1 MRKAIFTTLA
11 AGAIILAGCTKTE
24 VTEVSDSRAISFSNH
39 VTNAVKSIDQLGDLT
54 TFYVYGAH
62 TDGQVFNGNAV
73 SYSNGEC
80 TYNPTRYW
88 DDTKSAYKFAAYTD
102 NNKTVSNPEN
112 NVEFTYSSGHLT
124 ITDYTVNNSPT
135 NGSDLL
141 YAVGYDG
148 TDYVFDGTD
157 HYYEVQLEFK
167 HILSKV
173 TFNFSKA
180 ADLNGVEIEVSDI
193 TINAFNQGTFTGN
206 TPSTGLQYAL
216 NCWVTSG
223 QKSDIAFEDFSL
235 SGSATE
241 AESKNTQTRVFLPQD
256 LGESSTAYSIVFT
269 IKYSNTIKDDGTID
283 NEQKEKTKEFTCTI
297 SGTEDGNW
305 NPGYSYTY
313 TAEINSTNLE
323 GLYPIVFTVDYDKWD
338 EKNVNDIIIDNEKGQ
353 YSSHL

>member
-11 AGAIILAGCTKTE
+11 AGAFIFAGCTKTE

-39 VTNAVKSIDQLGDLT
+39 VTNAVKSIEKLDDLT

-62 TDGQVFNGNAV
+62 TDGQVFNGDAV
-73 SYSNGEC
+73 LYSNGEC

-88 DDTKSAYKFAAYTD
+88 DDTKSDYKFAAYTD
-102 NNKTVSNPEN
+102 DNNLVSNVSFDYN
-112 NVEFTYSSGHLT
+112 SGHLT
-124 ITDYTVNNSPT
+124 ITDYTVNNLPT
-135 NGSDLL
+135 DGSDLL

-148 TDYVFDGTD
+148 NGYEFDGSS
-157 HYYEVQLEFK
+157 HSKVQLEFK

-173 TFNFSKA
+173 TFSFSKA

-193 TINAFNQGTFTGN
+193 TINAINQGTFTGS
-206 TPSTGLQYAL
+206 TPSLSSQYGLD
-216 NCWVTSG
+216 CWTNPG
-223 QKSDIAFEDFSL
+223 PKSDIAFEDFSL

-256 LGESSTAYSIVFT
+256 LGESSMAYSIVFT

-283 NEQKEKTKEFTCTI
+283 NKQKEKTKKFTCTI

-323 GLYPIVFTVDYDKWD
+323 GLYPIEFTVSYDPWD
-338 EKNVNDIIIDNEKGQ
+338 EKNVDDIISDGE
-353 YSSHL
+353 

>member
-11 AGAIILAGCTKTE
+11 AGAFILAGCTKTE

-39 VTNAVKSIDQLGDLT
+39 VTNAVKSIDNLDDLT

-62 TDGQVFNGNAV
+62 TDGQDVFSGDAV
-73 SYSNGEC
+73 SLSNGEW

-88 DDTKSAYKFAAYTD
+88 DGTKSAYKFAAYTD

-157 HYYEVQLEFK
+157 HYEVQLEFK

-180 ADLNGVEIEVSDI
+180 ADLNGVEIDVSDI

-206 TPSTGLQYAL
+206 TPTSPGSQYAL
-216 NCWVTSG
+216 SCWVPSG
-223 QKSDIAFEDFSL
+223 PKSDIAFEDFSL
-235 SGSATE
+235 TGSATDE
-241 AESKNTQTRVFLPQD
+241 TSTNTQTRVFLPQD
-256 LGESSTAYSIVFT
+256 LGETTTAYNIVFT
-269 IKYSNTIKDDGTID
+269 INYSNTINDNGTID
-283 NEQKEKTKEFTCTI
+283 NTKKHQTKEFTCTI
-297 SGTEDGNW
+297 AGTEDGNW

-323 GLYPIVFTVDYDKWD
+323 GLYPIEFTVSYDAWD
-338 EKNVNDIIIDNEKGQ
+338 EKNVDDIISDGEKGQ
-353 YSSHL
+353 

>member
-11 AGAIILAGCTKTE
+11 AGAFILAGCTKTE

-39 VTNAVKSIDQLGDLT
+39 VTNAVKSINNLGDLT

-88 DDTKSAYKFAAYTD
+88 DGTKSAYKFAAYTD

-124 ITDYTVNNSPT
+124 ITDYTVNNTPT
-135 NGSDLL
+135 DGSDLL

-157 HYYEVQLEFK
+157 HYEVQLEFK

-180 ADLNGVEIEVSDI
+180 ADLNGVEIDVSDI
-193 TINAFNQGTFTGN
+193 TINAFNQGTFTGK
-206 TPSTGLQYAL
+206 TPTSPSSQYAL
-216 NCWVTSG
+216 SCWVPSG
-223 QKSDIAFEDFSL
+223 PKSDIAFDNFSL
-235 SGSATE
+235 TGSATE
-241 AESKNTQTRVFLPQD
+241 ETSKNTQTRVFLPQD
-256 LGESSTAYSIVFT
+256 LGETTTAYNIVFT
-269 IKYSNTIKDDGTID
+269 INYSNTINDDGTID
-283 NEQKEKTKEFTCTI
+283 NTKKYQTKEFTCTI
-297 SGTEDGNW
+297 AGTEEGKW

-323 GLYPIVFTVDYDKWD
+323 GLYPIVFTVSYGDWNAESVD
-338 EKNVNDIIIDNEKGQ
+338 DIIIDNEKGQ
-353 YSSHL
+353 

>member
-62 TDGQVFNGNAV
+62 TDGQVFNGDAV
-73 SYSNGEC
+73 SYSNGEW

-88 DDTKSAYKFAAYTD
+88 DGTKSAYKFAAYTD
-102 NNKTVSNPEN
+102 DNNTVSNVTFDYN
-112 NVEFTYSSGHLT
+112 SGHLI
-124 ITDYTVNNSPT
+124 ITNYTVDNSPT
-135 NGSDLL
+135 DGSDLL

-148 TDYVFDGTD
+148 TDYVFDGTA
-157 HYYEVQLEFK
+157 HSEVQLEFK

-180 ADLNGVEIEVSDI
+180 ADLNGVEIEVSNI
-193 TINAFNQGTFTGN
+193 TINADNKGTFTGN
-206 TPSTGLQYAL
+206 TPSTGSQYAL
-216 NCWVTSG
+216 SCWVPSG

-235 SGSATE
+235 TGSATD

-256 LGESSTAYSIVFT
+256 LGENTTAYNIVFT
-269 IKYSNTIKDDGTID
+269 INYSNTINADGTID
-283 NEQKEKTKEFTCTI
+283 NEQKNQTKTFTCTI
-297 SGTEDGNW
+297 AGTDDGNW

-323 GLYPIVFTVDYDKWD
+323 GLYPIEFTVSYDDWD
-338 EKNVNDIIIDNEKGQ
+338 EENVDDIIIDDEKGE
-353 YSSHL
+353 

>member
-39 VTNAVKSIDQLGDLT
+39 VTNAVKSIDNLEDLT

-62 TDGQVFNGNAV
+62 TDGQEVFNGDAV
-73 SYSNGEC
+73 SYSNGEW

-88 DDTKSAYKFAAYTD
+88 DETKSAYKFAAYTD
-102 NNKTVSNPEN
+102 NNKTVSNPK

-148 TDYVFDGTD
+148 SGYVFDGTARS
-157 HYYEVQLEFK
+157 EVQLEFK

-180 ADLNGVEIEVSDI
+180 ADLNGVEIYVSDI

-206 TPSTGLQYAL
+206 TPTSPGSQYAL
-216 NCWVTSG
+216 RCWVPSG
-223 QKSDIAFEDFSL
+223 QKSDIAFEDISL
-235 SGSATE
+235 TGSATDE
-241 AESKNTQTRVFLPQD
+241 ASKNTQTRVFLPQD
-256 LGESSTAYSIVFT
+256 LGETTTAYNIVFT
-269 IKYSNTIKDDGTID
+269 INYSNTINDDGTID
-283 NEQKEKTKEFTCTI
+283 NTQKDQTKEFTCTI
-297 SGTEDGNW
+297 AGTEDGNW

-323 GLYPIVFTVDYDKWD
+323 GLYPIVFTVDYHDWDKKD
-338 EKNVNDIIIDNEKGQ
+338 VSDIISDDKKGQ
-353 YSSHL
+353 

>member
-11 AGAIILAGCTKTE
+11 AGAFILAGCTKTE

-39 VTNAVKSIDQLGDLT
+39 VTNAVKSIDKLDDLT

-62 TDGQVFNGNAV
+62 TDGQVFNGDAV

-88 DDTKSAYKFAAYTD
+88 NDTQSAYKFAAYTD

-124 ITDYTVNNSPT
+124 ITNYTVNNSPT
-135 NGSDLL
+135 DGSDLL

-148 TDYVFDGTD
+148 NGYEFDGNS
-157 HYYEVQLEFK
+157 HSKVQLEFK

-173 TFNFSKA
+173 TFSFSKA

-193 TINAFNQGTFTGN
+193 TINAINQGTFTGS
-206 TPSTGLQYAL
+206 TPSLGSQYGLD
-216 NCWVTSG
+216 CWTNPG
-223 QKSDIAFEDFSL
+223 PKSDIAFEDFSL
-235 SGSATE
+235 SGIATE

-256 LGESSTAYSIVFT
+256 LGESSTAYSIVFK

-283 NEQKEKTKEFTCTI
+283 NGQKNQTKTFTCTI
-297 SGTEDGNW
+297 AGTDDGNW

-323 GLYPIVFTVDYDKWD
+323 GLYPIEFTVSYDAWD
-338 EKNVNDIIIDNEKGQ
+338 EKNVDDIISDGEKGQ
-353 YSSHL
+353 

>member
-11 AGAIILAGCTKTE
+11 AGAFILAGCTKTE

-39 VTNAVKSIDQLGDLT
+39 VTNAVKSIDKLDDLT

-62 TDGQVFNGNAV
+62 TDGQVFNGDEV
-73 SYSNGEC
+73 SYSKGEC

-102 NNKTVSNPEN
+102 NNKTVNNPE

-135 NGSDLL
+135 DGSDLL

-148 TDYVFDGTD
+148 NG
-157 HYYEVQLEFK
+157 YEFNGSSHSKVQLEFK

-173 TFNFSKA
+173 TFSFSKA

-193 TINAFNQGTFTGN
+193 TINAINQGTFTGS
-206 TPSTGLQYAL
+206 TPSLGLQYGL
-216 NCWVTSG
+216 DCWTNPG
-223 QKSDIAFEDFSL
+223 PKSDIAFEDFIL
-235 SGSATE
+235 SGKATE

-256 LGESSTAYSIVFT
+256 LGETTTAYNIVFT
-269 IKYSNTIKDDGTID
+269 IDYSNTINDDGTI
-283 NEQKEKTKEFTCTI
+283 NNGQKNKTKIFTCTI
-297 SGTEDGNW
+297 AGTDDGNW

-323 GLYPIVFTVDYDKWD
+323 GLYPIEFTVSHDAW
-338 EKNVNDIIIDNEKGQ
+338 EEENVDDIISDGEKGQ
-353 YSSHL
+353 

>member
-39 VTNAVKSIDQLGDLT
+39 VTNAVKSIDELGDLT

-62 TDGQVFNGNAV
+62 TDGQEVFNGDAV
-73 SYSNGEC
+73 SYSNGEW

-88 DDTKSAYKFAAYTD
+88 DNTRFDYKFAAYTD

-148 TDYVFDGTD
+148 TDYVFDGTN
-157 HYYEVQLEFK
+157 HYEVQLEFK

-180 ADLNGVEIEVSDI
+180 ADLNGVEIDVSDI

-206 TPSTGLQYAL
+206 TPTSLGSQYAL
-216 NCWVTSG
+216 SCWVPSG
-223 QKSDIAFEDFSL
+223 QKSDIAFDNFSL
-235 SGSATE
+235 TGSATDE
-241 AESKNTQTRVFLPQD
+241 TSKNIQTRVFLPQD
-256 LGESSTAYSIVFT
+256 LETPTAYNIVFT
-269 IKYSNTIKDDGTID
+269 IKYSNTINDDGTI
-283 NEQKEKTKEFTCTI
+283 NNTQKNQIKDFTCTI
-297 SGTEDGNW
+297 AGTEDGKW

-323 GLYPIVFTVDYDKWD
+323 GLYPIEFTVSYDAWE
-338 EKNVNDIIIDNEKGQ
+338 EKNVDDIISDGEKGQ
-353 YSSHL
+353 

>member
-11 AGAIILAGCTKTE
+11 AGAFILAGCTKTE

-39 VTNAVKSIDQLGDLT
+39 VTTAVKSIDNLDDLT

-62 TDGQVFNGNAV
+62 TDGQDVFSGDAV
-73 SYSNGEC
+73 SLSNGEW

-88 DDTKSAYKFAAYTD
+88 DGTKSAYKFAAYTD
-102 NNKTVSNPEN
+102 NNKTVSNPKN

-124 ITDYTVNNSPT
+124 ITDYTVNNTPT
-135 NGSDLL
+135 DESDLL

-157 HYYEVQLEFK
+157 HYEVQLEFK

-180 ADLNGVEIEVSDI
+180 ADLNGVEIDVSDI
-193 TINAFNQGTFTGN
+193 TINAFNQGTFIGN
-206 TPSTGLQYAL
+206 TPTSPGSQYAL
-216 NCWVTSG
+216 NCWVPSG
-223 QKSDIAFEDFSL
+223 PKSDIAFDNFSL
-235 SGSATE
+235 TGSATE
-241 AESKNTQTRVFLPQD
+241 ETSKNTQTRVFLPQD
-256 LGESSTAYSIVFT
+256 LGETTTAYNIVFT
-269 IKYSNTIKDDGTID
+269 INYSNTINDNGTID
-283 NEQKEKTKEFTCTI
+283 NTKKHQTKEFTCTI
-297 SGTEDGNW
+297 AGTEDGKW

-323 GLYPIVFTVDYDKWD
+323 GLYPIVFTVDYHGWD
-338 EKNVNDIIIDNEKGQ
+338 EKDVSDIISDDEKGQ
-353 YSSHL
+353 

>member
-11 AGAIILAGCTKTE
+11 AGAFILAGCTKTE

-39 VTNAVKSIDQLGDLT
+39 VTNAVKSIDKLEDLK

-62 TDGQVFNGNAV
+62 TNGQEVFNGDAV
-73 SYSNGEC
+73 SFSNGEW

-88 DDTKSAYKFAAYTD
+88 NDTKYAYKFAAYTD
-102 NNKTVSNPEN
+102 DNKTVSNPEN

-124 ITDYTVNNSPT
+124 ITDYTVNNTPT
-135 NGSDLL
+135 DGSDLL

-157 HYYEVQLEFK
+157 HYEVQLEFK

-180 ADLNGVEIEVSDI
+180 ADLNGVEIDVSDI

-206 TPSTGLQYAL
+206 TPTSPGSQYAL
-216 NCWVTSG
+216 SCWVPSG
-223 QKSDIAFEDFSL
+223 QKSDIAFDNFSL
-235 SGSATE
+235 TGSATE
-241 AESKNTQTRVFLPQD
+241 ETSKNTQTRVFLPQD
-256 LGESSTAYSIVFT
+256 LVETTAYNIVFT

-283 NEQKEKTKEFTCTI
+283 NGQKNQIKVFTCTI
-297 SGTEDGNW
+297 AGTDDGNW

-323 GLYPIVFTVDYDKWD
+323 GLYPIEFTVSYDNWD
-338 EKNVNDIIIDNEKGQ
+338 KENVDDIIIDNEQGQ
-353 YSSHL
+353 GQ

>member
-11 AGAIILAGCTKTE
+11 AGAFILAGCTKTE

-39 VTNAVKSIDQLGDLT
+39 VTNAVKSIDKLEDLT

-62 TDGQVFNGNAV
+62 TNGQVFNGDAV
-73 SYSNGEC
+73 SYSNGEW

-88 DDTKSAYKFAAYTD
+88 DDTKDSYKFAAYTD
-102 NNKTVSNPEN
+102 DNKTVD
-112 NVEFTYSSGHLT
+112 NVTFDYPSGHLT
-124 ITDYTVNNSPT
+124 ITNYTVNNSPT
-135 NGSDLL
+135 DGSDLL

-148 TDYVFDGTD
+148 TDYEFDGSS
-157 HYYEVQLEFK
+157 HSEVQLEFK

-173 TFNFSKA
+173 TFNFSKS
-180 ADLNGVEIEVSDI
+180 ADLNAVEIEVSDI
-193 TINAFNQGTFTGN
+193 TIKAFNQGTFTGS
-206 TPSTGLQYAL
+206 TPGTGSQYGL
-216 NCWVTSG
+216 SCWTNPS
-223 QKSDIAFEDFSL
+223 QESNIAFEDFSL

-256 LGESSTAYSIVFT
+256 LGETTTAYNIVFT
-269 IKYSNTIKDDGTID
+269 INYSNTINDDGTID
-283 NEQKEKTKEFTCTI
+283 NTQKDQTKEFTCTI
-297 SGTEDGNW
+297 AGTEDGNW

-323 GLYPIVFTVDYDKWD
+323 GLYPIVFTVSYDDWNA
-338 EKNVNDIIIDNEKGQ
+338 ENVDDIIIDNEKGQ

>member
-39 VTNAVKSIDQLGDLT
+39 VTNAVKSIDKLEDLT

-62 TDGQVFNGNAV
+62 TDGQEVFNGNAV
-73 SYSNGEC
+73 SYSNGEW

-88 DDTKSAYKFAAYTD
+88 DETKSAYKFAAYTD
-102 NNKTVSNPEN
+102 DNNTVSNVSFDYN
-112 NVEFTYSSGHLT
+112 SGHLI
-124 ITDYTVNNSPT
+124 ITDYTVDNSPT

-148 TDYVFDGTD
+148 TDYVFDGPD
-157 HYYEVQLEFK
+157 YSKVQLEFK

-180 ADLNGVEIEVSDI
+180 ADLNGVKIEVSNI
-193 TINAFNQGTFTGN
+193 TINADNKGTFTGN
-206 TPSTGLQYAL
+206 TPSPASQYAL
-216 NCWVTSG
+216 SCWVPSG
-223 QKSDIAFEDFSL
+223 QKSDIAFDNFSL
-235 SGSATE
+235 TGNATDE
-241 AESKNTQTRVFLPQD
+241 TSKNTQTRVFLPQD
-256 LGESSTAYSIVFT
+256 LGETTTAYNIVFT
-269 IKYSNTIKDDGTID
+269 IKYSNKIKDDGTID
-283 NEQKEKTKEFTCTI
+283 NEQMNQSRTFTCTI
-297 SGTEDGNW
+297 AGTEDGKW

-323 GLYPIVFTVDYDKWD
+323 GLYPIVFTVDYDGWD
-338 EKNVNDIIIDNEKGQ
+338 EKDVSDIISDDEKGQ
-353 YSSHL
+353 

>member
-11 AGAIILAGCTKTE
+11 AGAFILAGCTKTE

-39 VTNAVKSIDQLGDLT
+39 VTNAVKSINNLDDLT

-62 TDGQVFNGNAV
+62 TDGQVFNGDAV
-73 SYSNGEC
+73 SYSKGEC

-88 DDTKSAYKFAAYTD
+88 DGTKSAYKFAAYTD
-102 NNKTVSNPEN
+102 NNTVNNPE
-112 NVEFTYSSGHLT
+112 NVEFTYSNGHLT

-135 NGSDLL
+135 DGSDLL

-148 TDYVFDGTD
+148 TDYEFDGSTPS
-157 HYYEVQLEFK
+157 EVQLEFK

-180 ADLNGVEIEVSDI
+180 ADLNGVEINVSDI
-193 TINAFNQGTFTGN
+193 TINAFNQGTFTGS
-206 TPSTGLQYAL
+206 TPGTGSQYGL
-216 NCWVTSG
+216 SCWTNPS
-223 QKSDIAFEDFSL
+223 QKSDIAFANFSL
-235 SGSATE
+235 SGSATD

-256 LGESSTAYSIVFT
+256 LGETTTAYNIVFT
-269 IKYSNTIKDDGTID
+269 IEYSNTIKDDGTID
-283 NEQKEKTKEFTCTI
+283 NGQKNQTKVFTCTI
-297 SGTEDGNW
+297 AGTDDGNW

-323 GLYPIVFTVDYDKWD
+323 GLYPIEFTVSHDYWD
-338 EKNVNDIIIDNEKGQ
+338 GEDVNDIIIDDEKGQ
-353 YSSHL
+353 

>member
-11 AGAIILAGCTKTE
+11 AGAFILAGCTKTE

-39 VTNAVKSIDQLGDLT
+39 VTNAVKSIDQLEDLT

-62 TDGQVFNGNAV
+62 TNGQEVFSGDAV
-73 SYSNGEC
+73 SYSNGEW

-88 DDTKSAYKFAAYTD
+88 DETKSAYKFAAYTD

-124 ITDYTVNNSPT
+124 ITDYTVDNSPT
-135 NGSDLL
+135 DGSDLL
-141 YAVGYDG
+141 YAVGYNG
-148 TDYVFDGTD
+148 TDYVFDGTA
-157 HYYEVQLEFK
+157 HSEVQLEFK

-193 TINAFNQGTFTGN
+193 KIEAYNQGTFTGN
-206 TPSTGLQYAL
+206 TPSTGSQYAL
-216 NCWVTSG
+216 NCWAPSG

-235 SGSATE
+235 TGSATDE
-241 AESKNTQTRVFLPQD
+241 TSKNTQTRVFLPQD
-256 LGESSTAYSIVFT
+256 LGESLTAYNIVFT
-269 IKYSNTIKDDGTID
+269 IKYSNTIKDNGTID
-283 NEQKEKTKEFTCTI
+283 NEQKKQTRTFTCTI
-297 SGTEDGNW
+297 AGTEDGNW

-323 GLYPIVFTVDYDKWD
+323 GLYPIVFTVDYDDWD
-338 EKNVNDIIIDNEKGQ
+338 EKDVSDIISDDEKGQ
-353 YSSHL
+353 

>member
-11 AGAIILAGCTKTE
+11 AGAFILAGCTKTE

-39 VTNAVKSIDQLGDLT
+39 VTNAVKSIDKLGDLT

-62 TDGQVFNGNAV
+62 TDGQEVFSGDAV
-73 SYSNGEC
+73 SLSNGEW

-88 DDTKSAYKFAAYTD
+88 DETKSAYKFAAYTD
-102 NNKTVSNPEN
+102 NNKTVNNPE
-112 NVEFTYSSGHLT
+112 NVEFTYSSGHLK
-124 ITDYTVNNSPT
+124 ITDYTVNNTPT
-135 NGSDLL
+135 DGSDLL

-148 TDYVFDGTD
+148 SDYVFDGPARS
-157 HYYEVQLEFK
+157 EVQLEFK

-206 TPSTGLQYAL
+206 TPSTGSQYAL
-216 NCWVTSG
+216 NCWATSG
-223 QKSDIAFEDFSL
+223 QKSGIAFDNFRL
-235 SGSATE
+235 TGNATDE
-241 AESKNTQTRVFLPQD
+241 TSKNIQTRVFLPQD
-256 LGESSTAYSIVFT
+256 LETPTAYNIVFT
-269 IKYSNTIKDDGTID
+269 IKYSNTINDDGTID
-283 NEQKEKTKEFTCTI
+283 NTQKNQIKDFTCTI
-297 SGTEDGNW
+297 AGTEDGKW

-323 GLYPIVFTVDYDKWD
+323 GLYPIVFTVDHDGWD
-338 EKNVNDIIIDNEKGQ
+338 EKDVSDIISDDEKGQ
-353 YSSHL
+353 

>member
-11 AGAIILAGCTKTE
+11 AGAFILAGCTKTE

-39 VTNAVKSIDQLGDLT
+39 VTNAVKSINNLDDLT

-88 DDTKSAYKFAAYTD
+88 DGTKSAYKFAAYTD

-112 NVEFTYSSGHLT
+112 NVEFTYSSGHLK

-148 TDYVFDGTD
+148 TDYVFNGTD
-157 HYYEVQLEFK
+157 HFEVQLEFK

-235 SGSATE
+235 TGSATDE
-241 AESKNTQTRVFLPQD
+241 TSKNTQTRVFLPQD
-256 LGESSTAYSIVFT
+256 LETPTAYNIVFK
-269 IKYSNTIKDDGTID
+269 INYSNTINDDGTID
-283 NEQKEKTKEFTCTI
+283 NVQKNQTKTFTCTI
-297 SGTEDGNW
+297 AGTDDGNW

-323 GLYPIVFTVDYDKWD
+323 GLYPIEFTVSYDPWD
-338 EKNVNDIIIDNEKGQ
+338 EENVDDIISDGEKGQ
-353 YSSHL
+353 

>member
-39 VTNAVKSIDQLGDLT
+39 VTNAVKSIDQLGNLT

-62 TDGQVFNGNAV
+62 TDGQVFNGDAV
-73 SYSNGEC
+73 SYSNGEW

-88 DDTKSAYKFAAYTD
+88 DENKTYKFAAYTD
-102 NNKTVSNPEN
+102 DNKTVD
-112 NVEFTYSSGHLT
+112 NVTFDYTSGHLT

-135 NGSDLL
+135 DGSDLL

-148 TDYVFDGTD
+148 NDYEFDGSSRS
-157 HYYEVQLEFK
+157 EVQLEFK

-180 ADLNGVEIEVSDI
+180 ADLNGVEIEVRDI
-193 TINAFNQGTFTGN
+193 KIKADNQGTFKGI
-206 TPSTGLQYAL
+206 TPNAGSQYAL
-216 NCWVTSG
+216 GCWAPSG

-235 SGSATE
+235 TGSATDE
-241 AESKNTQTRVFLPQD
+241 TSKNTQTRVFLPQD
-256 LGESSTAYSIVFT
+256 LGETTTAYNIVFT
-269 IKYSNTIKDDGTID
+269 INYSNTINDDGTID
-283 NEQKEKTKEFTCTI
+283 NTQKDQTKEFTCTI
-297 SGTEDGNW
+297 AGTEDGNW

-323 GLYPIVFTVDYDKWD
+323 GLYPIVFTVDYDGWN
-338 EKNVNDIIIDNEKGQ
+338 EKDVSDIISDNEKGQ
-353 YSSHL
+353 

>member
-39 VTNAVKSIDQLGDLT
+39 VTNAVKSIDKLEDLK

-62 TDGQVFNGNAV
+62 TDGQVFNGDAV

-88 DDTKSAYKFAAYTD
+88 DGTKSAYKFAAYTD
-102 NNKTVSNPEN
+102 DNKTVSNPEN
-112 NVEFTYSSGHLT
+112 NVEFTYSSGHLK

-141 YAVGYDG
+141 YAVGYNG
-148 TDYVFDGTD
+148 TDYVFDGTARS
-157 HYYEVQLEFK
+157 EVQLEFK

-180 ADLNGVEIEVSDI
+180 ADLNGVEIDVSDI
-193 TINAFNQGTFTGN
+193 TINAINQGTFTGN
-206 TPSTGLQYAL
+206 TPSTGSQYAL
-216 NCWVTSG
+216 NCWVPSG

-235 SGSATE
+235 SGSATD

-256 LGESSTAYSIVFT
+256 LGESSTAYNIVFT
-269 IKYSNTIKDDGTID
+269 INYSNTINADGTID
-283 NEQKEKTKEFTCTI
+283 NGQKDQTKIFTCTI
-297 SGTEDGNW
+297 AGTDDGNW

-323 GLYPIVFTVDYDKWD
+323 GLYPIEFTVSYGDWD
-338 EKNVNDIIIDNEKGQ
+338 NKNVNDIIIDDEKGE
-353 YSSHL
+353 

>member
-39 VTNAVKSIDQLGDLT
+39 VTNAVKSIDQLKDLN

-62 TDGQVFNGNAV
+62 ANGQVFNGNAV
-73 SYSNGEC
+73 SYSNGEW

-88 DDTKSAYKFAAYTD
+88 EETKSAYKFAAYTD
-102 NNKTVSNPEN
+102 DNNDVSDVTFDYN
-112 NVEFTYSSGHLT
+112 SGHLT
-124 ITDYTVNNSPT
+124 ITDYTVKNSPT
-135 NGSDLL
+135 DGSDLL

-148 TDYVFDGTD
+148 TDYEFDGSS
-157 HYYEVQLEFK
+157 HSKVQLEFK

-173 TFNFSKA
+173 TFSFSKA
-180 ADLNGVEIEVSDI
+180 ADLNGVEIDVSGI
-193 TINAFNQGTFTGN
+193 TINAINQGTFTGS
-206 TPSTGLQYAL
+206 TPSLGSQYGLD
-216 NCWVTSG
+216 CWTNPG
-223 QKSDIAFEDFSL
+223 PKSDIAFEDFSL

-256 LGESSTAYSIVFT
+256 LGETTTAYNIVFT
-269 IKYSNTIKDDGTID
+269 INYSNTINDDGTI
-283 NEQKEKTKEFTCTI
+283 NNRQKNQTKTFTCTI
-297 SGTEDGNW
+297 AGTDDGNW

-323 GLYPIVFTVDYDKWD
+323 GLYPIEFTVSYDAWD
-338 EKNVNDIIIDNEKGQ
+338 EENVDDIISDGEKGQ
-353 YSSHL
+353 

>member
-11 AGAIILAGCTKTE
+11 AGAFILAGCTKTE

-39 VTNAVKSIDQLGDLT
+39 VTNAVKSIDNLDDLT

-62 TDGQVFNGNAV
+62 TDGQDVFSGDAV
-73 SYSNGEC
+73 SLSNGEW

-88 DDTKSAYKFAAYTD
+88 DGTKSAYKFAAYTD
-102 NNKTVSNPEN
+102 NNKTVSNPKN
-112 NVEFTYSSGHLT
+112 NVEFTYSNGHLT
-124 ITDYTVNNSPT
+124 ITDYTVNNTPT
-135 NGSDLL
+135 DESDLL

-157 HYYEVQLEFK
+157 HYEVQLEFK

-180 ADLNGVEIEVSDI
+180 ADLNGVEINVSDI

-206 TPSTGLQYAL
+206 TPTSPGSQYAL
-216 NCWVTSG
+216 NCWVPSG
-223 QKSDIAFEDFSL
+223 PKSDIAFDNFSL
-235 SGSATE
+235 TGSATE
-241 AESKNTQTRVFLPQD
+241 ETSKNTQTRVFLPQD
-256 LGESSTAYSIVFT
+256 LGETTTAYNIVFT
-269 IKYSNTIKDDGTID
+269 INYSNTINDNGTID
-283 NEQKEKTKEFTCTI
+283 NTKKHQTKEFTCTI
-297 SGTEDGNW
+297 AGTEDGKW

-323 GLYPIVFTVDYDKWD
+323 GLYPIVFTVDYHGWD
-338 EKNVNDIIIDNEKGQ
+338 EKDVSDIISDDEKGQ
-353 YSSHL
+353 

>member
-11 AGAIILAGCTKTE
+11 AGAFILAGCTKTE

-39 VTNAVKSIDQLGDLT
+39 VTNAVKSINNLDDLT

-88 DDTKSAYKFAAYTD
+88 DGTKSAYKFAAYTD

-135 NGSDLL
+135 DGSDLL

-148 TDYVFDGTD
+148 TDYEFNGSS
-157 HYYEVQLEFK
+157 HSEVQLEFK

-180 ADLNGVEIEVSDI
+180 ADLNGVEIDVSDI
-193 TINAFNQGTFTGN
+193 TINAFNQGTFIGSTPGTGSQYGLSCWTN
-206 TPSTGLQYAL
+206 PS
-216 NCWVTSG
+216 
-223 QKSDIAFEDFSL
+223 QKSDIAFADFSL
-235 SGSATE
+235 SGSATD

-256 LGESSTAYSIVFT
+256 LGETPTAYNIVFT
-269 IKYSNTIKDDGTID
+269 INYSNTINDNGTID
-283 NEQKEKTKEFTCTI
+283 NGQKNETKVFTCTI
-297 SGTEDGNW
+297 AGTDDGNW

-323 GLYPIVFTVDYDKWD
+323 GLYPIEFTVSYDDWD
-338 EKNVNDIIIDNEKGQ
+338 GENVNDIIIDDEKGQ
-353 YSSHL
+353 

>member
-39 VTNAVKSIDQLGDLT
+39 VTNAVKSIDELGDLT

-62 TDGQVFNGNAV
+62 TDGQEVFNGDAV
-73 SYSNGEC
+73 SYSNGEW

-88 DDTKSAYKFAAYTD
+88 NETKSAYKFAAYTD
-102 NNKTVSNPEN
+102 NNNTVSNVSFDYN
-112 NVEFTYSSGHLT
+112 SGHLT
-124 ITDYTVNNSPT
+124 ITNYTVNNLPKDE
-135 NGSDLL
+135 SDLL

-148 TDYVFDGTD
+148 TDYEFDGSS
-157 HYYEVQLEFK
+157 HSEVQLEFK

-180 ADLNGVEIEVSDI
+180 ADLNGVEIDVSDI
-193 TINAFNQGTFTGN
+193 TINAFNQGTFIGS
-206 TPSTGLQYAL
+206 TPGTSSQYDL
-216 NCWVTSG
+216 SCWANPS

-235 SGSATE
+235 SGSATN

-256 LGESSTAYSIVFT
+256 LETPTAYNIVFT
-269 IKYSNTIKDDGTID
+269 INYSNTINDDGTI
-283 NEQKEKTKEFTCTI
+283 NNTQKDQTKEFTCTI
-297 SGTEDGNW
+297 AGTEDGNW

-323 GLYPIVFTVDYDKWD
+323 GLYPIVFTVDYDRWD
-338 EKNVNDIIIDNEKGQ
+338 EKDVSDIISDDEKGQ
-353 YSSHL
+353 

>member
-11 AGAIILAGCTKTE
+11 AGAFILAGCTKTE

-39 VTNAVKSIDQLGDLT
+39 VTNAVKSIDKLGDLT

-62 TDGQVFNGNAV
+62 TDGQEVFSGDAV
-73 SYSNGEC
+73 SLSNGEW

-88 DDTKSAYKFAAYTD
+88 DETKSAYKFAAYTD
-102 NNKTVSNPEN
+102 NNKNVNNPE
-112 NVEFTYSSGHLT
+112 NVEFTYSNGHLT

-135 NGSDLL
+135 DGSDLL

-148 TDYVFDGTD
+148 TDYEFDGSTPS
-157 HYYEVQLEFK
+157 EVQLEFK

-180 ADLNGVEIEVSDI
+180 ADLNGVEIDVSDI
-193 TINAFNQGTFTGN
+193 TINAFNQGTFTGS
-206 TPSTGLQYAL
+206 TPGTGSQYGL
-216 NCWVTSG
+216 SCWTNPS
-223 QKSDIAFEDFSL
+223 QKSDIAFKDFSL
-235 SGSATE
+235 SGKATD

-256 LGESSTAYSIVFT
+256 LGETTTAYNIVFT
-269 IKYSNTIKDDGTID
+269 INYSNTIKNDGTID
-283 NEQKEKTKEFTCTI
+283 NGLKNKTKTFTCTI
-297 SGTEDGNW
+297 AGTDDGNW

-323 GLYPIVFTVDYDKWD
+323 GLYPIEFTVSCNNWD
-338 EKNVNDIIIDNEKGQ
+338 EKNVNDIIIDDEKGQ
-353 YSSHL
+353 

>member
-39 VTNAVKSIDQLGDLT
+39 VTNAVKSIDQLEDLT

-62 TDGQVFNGNAV
+62 TDGQVFNGDAV
-73 SYSNGEC
+73 SYSNGEW

-88 DDTKSAYKFAAYTD
+88 DGTKSAYKFAAYTD
-102 NNKTVSNPEN
+102 DNKTVSNVAFDYN
-112 NVEFTYSSGHLT
+112 RGHLT

-135 NGSDLL
+135 DGSDLL

-148 TDYVFDGTD
+148 ADYVFDGTARSK
-157 HYYEVQLEFK
+157 VQLEFK

-180 ADLNGVEIEVSDI
+180 ADLNGVEIEVSNI
-193 TINAFNQGTFTGN
+193 TINADNKGTFTGN
-206 TPSTGLQYAL
+206 TPSTGSQYAL
-216 NCWVTSG
+216 SCWGPSG

-235 SGSATE
+235 TGSATD

-256 LGESSTAYSIVFT
+256 LGENTTAYNIVFT
-269 IKYSNTIKDDGTID
+269 INYSNTINADGTID
-283 NEQKEKTKEFTCTI
+283 NEQKDQAKTFTCTI
-297 SGTEDGNW
+297 AGTDDGNW

-323 GLYPIVFTVDYDKWD
+323 GLYPIEFTVSYDDWD
-338 EKNVNDIIIDNEKGQ
+338 KENVDDIIIDDEKGK
-353 YSSHL
+353 

>member
-39 VTNAVKSIDQLGDLT
+39 VTNAVKSINQLGDLT

-62 TDGQVFNGNAV
+62 TDGQEVFNGDTV
-73 SYSNGEC
+73 SYSNGEW

-88 DDTKSAYKFAAYTD
+88 DDNKSPYKFAAYTD
-102 NNKTVSNPEN
+102 DNNDVSDVTFDYN
-112 NVEFTYSSGHLT
+112 SGHLT
-124 ITDYTVNNSPT
+124 ITDYTVKNSPT
-135 NGSDLL
+135 DGSDLL

-148 TDYVFDGTD
+148 TDYEFDGSS
-157 HYYEVQLEFK
+157 HSKVQLEFK

-180 ADLNGVEIEVSDI
+180 ADLNGVEIEVRDI
-193 TINAFNQGTFTGN
+193 KIEAYNQGTFKGN
-206 TPSTGLQYAL
+206 TPSPGLQYAL
-216 NCWVTSG
+216 SCWATSG

-235 SGSATE
+235 TGRATDE
-241 AESKNTQTRVFLPQD
+241 TSKNTQTRVFLPQD
-256 LGESSTAYSIVFT
+256 LGETTTAYNIVFT
-269 IKYSNTIKDDGTID
+269 INYSNTIKDDGTID
-283 NEQKEKTKEFTCTI
+283 NEQKNETKDFTCTI
-297 SGTEDGNW
+297 AGTDDGKW

-323 GLYPIVFTVDYDKWD
+323 GLYPIVFTVSYGNWNA
-338 EKNVNDIIIDNEKGQ
+338 ENVDDIILDNEKGQ
-353 YSSHL
+353 QSSHL

>member
-39 VTNAVKSIDQLGDLT
+39 VTNAVKSIDQLKDLT

-62 TDGQVFNGNAV
+62 ANGQVFNGDAV

-88 DDTKSAYKFAAYTD
+88 DNTRSDYKFAAYTD
-102 NNKTVSNPEN
+102 NNKTVSNPE

-135 NGSDLL
+135 DGSDLL

-148 TDYVFDGTD
+148 TDYVFDGTA
-157 HYYEVQLEFK
+157 YSEVQLEFK

-173 TFNFSKA
+173 TFSFSKA

-193 TINAFNQGTFTGN
+193 TINAINQGTFTGS
-206 TPSTGLQYAL
+206 TPSLGSQYGLD
-216 NCWVTSG
+216 CWINPG
-223 QKSDIAFEDFSL
+223 PKSDIAFENFSL
-235 SGSATE
+235 SGRATE

-283 NEQKEKTKEFTCTI
+283 NGQKNQTKTFTCTI
-297 SGTEDGNW
+297 AGTDDGNW

-323 GLYPIVFTVDYDKWD
+323 GLYPIEFTVSYDAWN
-338 EKNVNDIIIDNEKGQ
+338 EENVDDIISDGEKGQ
-353 YSSHL
+353 

>member
-11 AGAIILAGCTKTE
+11 AGAFILAGCTKTE

-39 VTNAVKSIDQLGDLT
+39 VTNAVKSINNLDDLT

-73 SYSNGEC
+73 SYSNGEW

-88 DDTKSAYKFAAYTD
+88 DETKSAYKFAAYTD

-112 NVEFTYSSGHLT
+112 NVKFTYSSGHLI
-124 ITDYTVNNSPT
+124 ITDYTVDNSPT

-157 HYYEVQLEFK
+157 HYEVQLEFK

-193 TINAFNQGTFTGN
+193 KIEAYNQGTFIGN
-206 TPSTGLQYAL
+206 TPSTASQYAL
-216 NCWVTSG
+216 NCWAPSG
-223 QKSDIAFEDFSL
+223 PKSYIAFADFSL
-235 SGSATE
+235 TGSATE
-241 AESKNTQTRVFLPQD
+241 ETSKNKQTRVFLPQD
-256 LGESSTAYSIVFT
+256 LGETTTAYNIVFT
-269 IKYSNTIKDDGTID
+269 INYSNTINDDGTID
-283 NEQKEKTKEFTCTI
+283 NTQKDQTKEFTCTI
-297 SGTEDGNW
+297 AGTEDGKW

-323 GLYPIVFTVDYDKWD
+323 GLYPIVFTVSYGDWNAETVD
-338 EKNVNDIIIDNEKGQ
+338 DIIIDNEKGQ
-353 YSSHL
+353 

>member
-39 VTNAVKSIDQLGDLT
+39 VTNAVKSIDQLKDLT

-62 TDGQVFNGNAV
+62 ANGQVFNGNAV

-88 DDTKSAYKFAAYTD
+88 DNTKSDYKFAAYTD

-157 HYYEVQLEFK
+157 HYEVQLEFK

-206 TPSTGLQYAL
+206 TPNTSSQYAL
-216 NCWVTSG
+216 DCWAPSG
-223 QKSDIAFEDFSL
+223 QKSDIAFADFSL
-235 SGSATE
+235 TGRATDE
-241 AESKNTQTRVFLPQD
+241 TSKNTQTRVFLPQD
-256 LGESSTAYSIVFT
+256 LGESTSAYSIVFI
-269 IKYSNTIKDDGTID
+269 IKYSNIINDDGTI
-283 NEQKEKTKEFTCTI
+283 NNGQKNQTKTFTCTI
-297 SGTEDGNW
+297 AGTEDGNW

-323 GLYPIVFTVDYDKWD
+323 GLYPIEFTVSHDDWN

-353 YSSHL
+353 QSSHL